1 MGNSAVSSG
10 PKRGTEYVSAEE
22 SRSKIIDAAIDL
34 LNSESQIHKI
44 SARKITER
52 AEVDKMYVNHFFGN
66 TDNLWVA
73 VLEHLL
79 VSRMASLTSSEI
91 FSFSKLNNNVV
102 LAFRI
107 YIHVRDNPDLASDL
121 QRMTSQILAL
131 VGAQMQ
137 SEFGLT
143 AKQAE
148 GEAITGL
155 LWLIGYLS
163 IYHVMPYS
171 VKEVSGWMENR
182 RKHLIKNKKSGKKS
196 V

>member
-1 MGNSAVSSG
+1 MISSG
-10 PKRGTEYVSAEE
+10 PSRGTQYVSAETT
-22 SRSKIIDAAIDL
+22 RSKIINSALVL
-34 LNSESQIHKI
+34 LEADEEIHKI
-44 SARKITER
+44 SARRITEH
-52 AEVDKMYVNHFFGN
+52 AQVDKMYINHFFRN
-66 TDNLWVA
+66 TDNLWVS

-91 FSFSKLNNNVV
+91 FSFSKLNHNVV

-163 IYHVMPYS
+163 ISHIMPYS
-171 VKEVSGWMENR
+171 VEEVSGWMENR
-182 RKHLIKNKKSGKKS
+182 RKHFIKNKKSGKKS

>member
-1 MGNSAVSSG
+1 MGKSAVSSG
-10 PKRGTEYVSAEE
+10 PKRGTEYVSADE
-22 SRSKIIDAAIDL
+22 SRSKIIGAAIEL
-34 LNSESQIHKI
+34 LESESQIHKI
-44 SARKITER
+44 SARKITEH

-66 TDNLWVA
+66 TDNLWVS

-91 FSFSKLNNNVV
+91 FSFSKLNNNVL

-163 IYHVMPYS
+163 ISHIMPYS
-171 VKEVSGWMENR
+171 VEEVSGWMENR
-182 RKHLIKNKKSGKKS
+182 RKNFIKKKGA
-196 V
+196 

>member
-1 MGNSAVSSG
+1 MVTSSG
-10 PKRGTEYVSAEE
+10 PKRGTEYVSADE
-22 SRSKIIDAAIDL
+22 SRSKIIRAAIEML
-34 LNSESQIHKI
+34 ESESQIHKI
-44 SARKITER
+44 SARQITEH

-66 TDNLWVA
+66 TDNLWVS

-163 IYHVMPYS
+163 ISHIMPYS
-171 VKEVSGWMENR
+171 VEEVSGWMDTR
-182 RKHLIKNKKSGKKS
+182 RKNFADKKQISI
-196 V
+196 

>member
-34 LNSESQIHKI
+34 LDSESQIHKI
-44 SARKITER
+44 SARKITEH

-66 TDNLWVA
+66 TDNLWVS

-107 YIHVRDNPDLASDL
+107 YIHVRDNPDLVSDL

>member
-1 MGNSAVSSG
+1 MGKSAVSSG
-10 PKRGTEYVSAEE
+10 PKRGTEYVSADE
-22 SRSKIIDAAIDL
+22 SRSKIIGAAIGL
-34 LNSESQIHKI
+34 LESESQIHKI
-44 SARKITER
+44 SARKITEH

-66 TDNLWVA
+66 TDNLWVS

-91 FSFSKLNNNVV
+91 FSFSKLNNNVL

-121 QRMTSQILAL
+121 QRMTSQILAI

-163 IYHVMPYS
+163 ISHIMPYS
-171 VKEVSGWMENR
+171 VEEVSGWMENR
-182 RKHLIKNKKSGKKS
+182 RKNFIKNKKSGKKS

>member
-1 MGNSAVSSG
+1 MVTSSG
-10 PKRGTEYVSAEE
+10 PKRGTEYVSADE
-22 SRSKIIDAAIDL
+22 SRSKIIRAAIEML
-34 LNSESQIHKI
+34 ESESQIHKI
-44 SARKITER
+44 SARQITEH

-66 TDNLWVA
+66 TDNLWVS

-131 VGAQMQ
+131 VGAQLQ

-163 IYHVMPYS
+163 ISHIMPYS
-171 VKEVSGWMENR
+171 VEEVSGWMDTR
-182 RKHLIKNKKSGKKS
+182 RKNFADKKQISI
-196 V
+196 

>member
-10 PKRGTEYVSAEE
+10 PKRGTEYVSADE
-22 SRSKIIDAAIDL
+22 SRSKIIRAAIEML
-34 LNSESQIHKI
+34 ESESQIHKI
-44 SARKITER
+44 SARKITEH

-66 TDNLWVA
+66 TDNLWVS

-163 IYHVMPYS
+163 ISHIMPYS
-171 VKEVSGWMENR
+171 VEEVSGWMDTR
-182 RKHLIKNKKSGKKS
+182 RKNFADKKQISI
-196 V
+196 